1 MRALPTIATRRRTS
15 AMEPP
20 PGKAA
25 GRLCY
30 AVTSARGSISHV
42 AWRSQATSD
51 CPCRDRR
58 RRGHLQTEREQR
70 REQQCRTDPRDTGC
84 PAEALEKLAE
94 DDAADDTA
102 KEVAGKID
110 AARRSAVGRGR
121 ATDESGR
128 GRLREERPNADQH
141 QAGDDRDK
149 LRQEQ
154 QRQSPAR
161 AHQRAPECRLRAEA
175 LHGAARQRC
184 RDDRW
189 PEYAVD

>member
-1 MRALPTIATRRRTS
+1 MTAPAATSPSFSPRRPNLSTRAESAAVSMSWSEASPYAVLLRAKGMRALPTIATRRRTS

-121 ATDESGR
+121 ATDE
-128 GRLREERPNADQH
+128 
-141 QAGDDRDK
+141 
-149 LRQEQ
+149 
-154 QRQSPAR
+154 
-161 AHQRAPECRLRAEA
+161 
-175 LHGAARQRC
+175 
-184 RDDRW
+184 
-189 PEYAVD
+189 